1 MIQYTDR
8 ITAEEYLEL
17 RTKVGWMLFPR
28 EEAENCIGNAYMVIC
43 ARDDDRAVG
52 VARLLWD
59 GGYVAFLSDV
69 IVDPAYQRQGIG
81 RTLVNAVI
89 QRIRDDMKP
98 GWKVKLN
105 LNSAKGKEPF
115 YKKFGFDERPNEN
128 VGAGMDMWLT
138 ADEQTPQQ

>member
-8 ITAEEYLEL
+8 ISAEEYLEL
-17 RTKVGWMLFPR
+17 RTKVGWMLFPL
-28 EEAENCIGNAYMVIC
+28 EEAENCIENAYMVIC

-81 RTLVNAVI
+81 RTLVNAII

-128 VGAGMDMWLT
+128 VGAGMDMWLM